1 MPKNN
6 DLFVDT
12 SGWAYYIDKLDA
24 LHPLVIKHVH
34 SVLAKKQSLVTT
46 NYIIA
51 ELVALLSSRYHLSRN
66 RLVEIINSLKREQS
80 IKIVHIGQD
89 IDDEAWRLLETRL
102 DKEWSLVDASSFV
115 VMKQRGITHAL
126 TSDHHF
132 MQAGFIQVPGGL

>member
-12 SGWAYYIDKLDA
+12 SGWVYYIDKLDA
-24 LHPLVIKHVH
+24 FHPVVIKHIH
-34 SVLAKKQSLVTT
+34 RILNKKQYLVTT
-46 NYIIA
+46 NYVMA
-51 ELVALLSSRYHLSRN
+51 ELVALLSSRYHISRN
-66 RLVEIINSLKREQS
+66 RLVEITSVLRKEHF

-89 IDDEAWRLLETRL
+89 VDNEAWKLLETRL
-102 DKEWSLVDASSFV
+102 DKERSLVDASSFV

-132 MQAGFIQVPGGL
+132 IQAGFIRIPDI